1 MASFSITQKTTN
13 GMSIVFDNP
22 SWNRAFKKLKGQ
34 VANAMWEASGKTM
47 SDVQDHTYRYLKG
60 FEGMY
65 PTLATMVA
73 NSLDYDRGTRA
84 EANSSQN
91 PEINVIFG
99 SRGPNGRSGKIG
111 AGVHTPPDDTQG
123 TYNIGIGLQEGASAG
138 HFKWKGSPSKGKA
151 GGAIQHGRQIGTM
164 TGDSA
169 WYGHGGGAYFYGY
182 ATLDY
187 IGEAQRKFEAKIE
200 GRLRSNMK
208 KRLK

>member
-73 NSLDYDRGTRA
+73 NSLDYDRGTEVVKSEQVCIPHPTIPKA
-84 EANSSQN
+84 PTTLVLAYKKVQ
-91 PEINVIFG
+91 VQVTL
-99 SRGPNGRSGKIG
+99 SGKVVP
-111 AGVHTPPDDTQG
+111 AKVKQAVQSNTV
-123 TYNIGIGLQEGASAG
+123 
-138 HFKWKGSPSKGKA
+138 GK
-151 GGAIQHGRQIGTM
+151 
-164 TGDSA
+164 SE
-169 WYGHGGGAYFYGY
+169 
-182 ATLDY
+182 L
-187 IGEAQRKFEAKIE
+187 
-200 GRLRSNMK
+200 
-208 KRLK
+208 